1 MDRGYFN
8 ASEFHRMY
16 CAVIEFVTRM
26 KSNVLYETVRESGNR
41 KDDCNPYEHE
51 KAFRKVRVRAL

>member
-8 ASEFHRMY
+8 ASEFHRMC
-16 CAVIEFVTRM
+16 CAGIEFVTRM
-26 KSNVLYETVRESGNR
+26 KSNVLYETVHGSGNR

-51 KAFRKVRVRAL
+51 KAFRKVRGKTL